1 MSMSKY
7 DLFRTKTNNATECSK
22 KYDFNFTMNGSMA
35 TTVFALRLNKELQA
49 GLIINDEE
57 GPDDVIIYT
66 ARASGCSCEGLCKGD
81 YFRWRNKIYFVYE
94 DIDLVRET
102 NYIKQ
107 RAYECNVEIK
117 IDNSTYWGYFI
128 SSLTKYIGDSTKKD
142 VVLVDGEKPILILP
156 HFDWIEIGLR
166 IHFGGKSW
174 SIVDNDLI
182 TNKGIAYLSLDR
194 DFDQIT
200 AAPKTQPNE
209 DIELA
214 NDELPVNTEIEVDT
228 MGGYFKSTP
237 QVEIV
242 SRQSTSVK
250 FIIPYGIDKLTIE
263 TKDSNNEI
271 AAKVYKVVIV

>member
-66 ARASGCSCEGLCKGD
+66 ARASGCGCEGLCKGD

-94 DIDLVRET
+94 DVDLVRET

-128 SSLTKYIGDSTKKD
+128 SSLTKYISDSTKKD

-166 IHFGGKSW
+166 IHLGGISW

-200 AAPKTQPNE
+200 AAPETQPNE

-263 TKDSNNEI
+263 TKDNNNEI
-271 AAKVYKVVIV
+271 VAKVYKVVIV